1 MRGNLNGKLGD
12 LFLSWRIISWGDV
25 CPLHNL
31 VSIESCSLETS
42 RDQKK
47 AHELNSKWYVKMNR
61 KKNKEFSRKLKE
73 TLVRNYVSV
82 HPSHDLRLFLFTGP
96 IVQ

>member
-12 LFLSWRIISWGDV
+12 LFLSWRIISWGR
-25 CPLHNL
+25 L
-31 VSIESCSLETS
+31 STSQCSLETS